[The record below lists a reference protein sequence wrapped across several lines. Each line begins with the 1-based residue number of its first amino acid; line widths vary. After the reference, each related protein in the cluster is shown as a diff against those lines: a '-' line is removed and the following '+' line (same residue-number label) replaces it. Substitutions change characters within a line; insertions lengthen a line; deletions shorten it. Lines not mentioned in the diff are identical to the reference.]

1 MHVMTDTPKPS
12 FTIKPKSKAL
22 LPLGMVLF
30 LLYAWVCV
38 GRPQEIVSA
47 LIVLRL
53 GLVTGGLA
61 LLAWLMAPGK
71 LSDKIPVEVPI
82 VRDVMILVGVAM
94 ITVPISVWP
103 AHSLLFLFNVL
114 LKTVLLF
121 LLIIYWCRSVQDV
134 RRLIWVYCIAS
145 VAVVIPGVF
154 SGHAG
159 QERYSVESLSYDPND
174 IALLQVMALPL
185 IVYLYST
192 SQRHL
197 KLLLGGMVVLCLYG
211 VILTQSRGGFLALVV
226 AGSLI
231 LSRSSM
237 SRSAKVSIVAVGI
250 VVFGVLAGTAWKD
263 RIRTIWDPQTE
274 YDQTAG
280 GRTEIWKASLVLLA
294 THPWGVGID
303 NFVTAEGL
311 SHGGAGKWSAS
322 HNSFLEIAVELGI
335 VGLVIFIRLLRGTM
349 KTLHRIKMSIRP
361 RAPSAFVRNVASRRP
376 MNGPQELDE
385 RGHVFHITEAV
396 EITLWGFIVGGFFL
410 SQAYSAMLYI
420 MLALSLVLARLA
432 QLSTVPQHAF
442 GRRMPKA
449 ALSPGLRPQ

>member
-1 MHVMTDTPKPS
+1 MHVITDTPKPP
-12 FTIKPKSKAL
+12 FRIKPKKAL
-22 LPLGMVLF
+22 LPVGMVLF

-38 GRPQEIVSA
+38 GRPQEVVPA

-71 LSDKIPVEVPI
+71 LSDKIPIGVPM
-82 VRDVMILVGVAM
+82 VRDVMILVGVAL

-103 AHSLLFLFNVL
+103 AHSLAFLFNVF

-121 LLIIYWCRSVQDV
+121 LLVIYWCRSVHDV
-134 RRLIWVYCIAS
+134 RRLLWVYCVAS
-145 VAVVIPGVF
+145 VAIVIPGVL

-159 QERYSVESLSYDPND
+159 QERYSLESLSYDPND

-192 SQRHL
+192 SGQRL
-197 KLLLGGMVVLCLYG
+197 KLLLGGMALLCLYG
-211 VILTQSRGGFLALVV
+211 VVLTQSRGGFLALVV

-237 SRSAKVSIVAVGI
+237 SRSAKLSIVAVGI
-250 VVFGVLAGTAWKD
+250 VVFGVLAGTAWKE

-322 HNSFLEIAVELGI
+322 HNTFLEIAVELGV
-335 VGLVIFIRLLRGTM
+335 VGLAIFIHLLRGTI
-349 KTLHRIKMSIRP
+349 KTLHQIKMSIQPRIPIQFLRNASLKRP
-361 RAPSAFVRNVASRRP
+361 VK
-376 MNGPQELDE
+376 GPQELDE
-385 RGHVFHITEAV
+385 RGHLFQIAEAV

-410 SQAYSAMLYI
+410 SQAYSATLYI

-432 QLSTVPQHAF
+432 QVRTAVPNTLLHRTPRAS
-442 GRRMPKA
+442 
-449 ALSPGLRPQ
+449 LSPGLHP

>member
-12 FTIKPKSKAL
+12 FKIQPKSKAL

-47 LIVLRL
+47 LVVLRL

-61 LLAWLMAPGK
+61 LLAWLRAPGWFSEK
-71 LSDKIPVEVPI
+71 VPIEVPV

-94 ITVPISVWP
+94 VTVPISVWP
-103 AHSLLFLFNVL
+103 AHSLLFLFNVF

-121 LLIIYWCRSVQDV
+121 LLVIYWCRSVQDV
-134 RRLIWVYCIAS
+134 RRLLWVYCIAS
-145 VAVVIPGVF
+145 VAVVLPGVL

-192 SQRHL
+192 SGRRL
-197 KLLLGGMVVLCLYG
+197 RVVLAVMALLCLYG
-211 VILTQSRGGFLALVV
+211 VVLTQSRGGFLALVV

-237 SRSAKVSIVAVGI
+237 SRSAKVSIVALGI

-263 RIRTIWDPQTE
+263 RIRTMWDPQSE

-280 GRTEIWKASLVLLA
+280 GRTEVWKASLLLLA

-311 SHGGAGKWSAS
+311 SHGGTGKWSAS

-335 VGLVIFIRLLRGTM
+335 VGLVIFIRLLRGVM
-349 KTLHRIKMSIRP
+349 KTLHQIKMSIRP
-361 RAPSAFVRNVASRRP
+361 RAPTVLAKKPALRRP
-376 MNGPQELDE
+376 INGTEELDE
-385 RGHVFHITEAV
+385 QGHLFQLAEAV

-432 QLSTVPQHAF
+432 QLRTVAPSAF
-442 GRRMPKA
+442 RRRTPRTT
-449 ALSPGLRPQ
+449 LSPGLRIQ

>member
-1 MHVMTDTPKPS
+1 MHFMTNTPNPS
-12 FTIKPKSKAL
+12 FTIKPTSKAL
-22 LPLGMVLF
+22 LPVGMVLF

-38 GRPQEIVSA
+38 GRPQEIIPA
-47 LIVLRL
+47 LVALRL

-61 LLAWLMAPGK
+61 LLAWLRAPGWF
-71 LSDKIPVEVPI
+71 SDKVPVEVPI

-103 AHSLLFLFNVL
+103 AHSLLFLFNVF

-121 LLIIYWCRSVQDV
+121 LLVIYWCRSVQDV
-134 RRLIWVYCIAS
+134 RRLLWVYCIAS
-145 VAVVIPGVF
+145 VAVVIPGVL
-154 SGHAG
+154 SGQAG

-192 SQRHL
+192 SARRL
-197 KLLLGGMVVLCLYG
+197 RMVLAGMALLCLYG
-211 VILTQSRGGFLALVV
+211 VVLTQSRGGFLALVV
-226 AGSLI
+226 AGGLI

-237 SRSAKVSIVAVGI
+237 SRSAKVSIVALGI
-250 VVFGVLAGTAWKD
+250 VVFGVLAGTAWKE
-263 RIRTIWDPQTE
+263 RIRTMWDPQTE

-294 THPWGVGID
+294 THPWGVGIN

-311 SHGGAGKWSAS
+311 SHGGRGKWSAS

-335 VGLVIFIRLLRGTM
+335 VGLVIFIRLLRGAM
-349 KTLHRIKMSIRP
+349 KTLHQIKLSIRP
-361 RAPSAFVRNVASRRP
+361 RAPTVFLRTVASRRSLKDT
-376 MNGPQELDE
+376 QELDD
-385 RGHVFHITEAV
+385 RGHLFQLAEAI

-420 MLALSLVLARLA
+420 MLALSIVLARLA
-432 QLSTVPQHAF
+432 QLRTVAPNASW
-442 GRRMPKA
+442 RPTSKTR
-449 ALSPGLRPQ
+449 LSPELRAQ

>member
-12 FTIKPKSKAL
+12 FKIKPKSKAL
-22 LPLGMVLF
+22 LPVGMVLF

-47 LIVLRL
+47 LVVLRP

-61 LLAWLMAPGK
+61 LLAWLRAPGWFSEK
-71 LSDKIPVEVPI
+71 VPLEVPV

-94 ITVPISVWP
+94 VTVPISVWP
-103 AHSLLFLFNVL
+103 AHSLLFLFNVF

-121 LLIIYWCRSVQDV
+121 LLVIYWCRSVQDV
-134 RRLIWVYCIAS
+134 RRLLWVYCIAS
-145 VAVVIPGVF
+145 VAVVLPGVL

-192 SQRHL
+192 SARRL
-197 KLLLGGMVVLCLYG
+197 RVVLAVMALLCLYG
-211 VILTQSRGGFLALVV
+211 IVLTQSRGGFLALVV

-237 SRSAKVSIVAVGI
+237 SRSAKVSIVALGI

-263 RIRTIWDPQTE
+263 RIRTMWDPQSE

-280 GRTEIWKASLVLLA
+280 GRTEVWKASLRLLA

-311 SHGGAGKWSAS
+311 SHGGTGKWSAS

-335 VGLVIFIRLLRGTM
+335 VGLVIFIRLLRGVM
-349 KTLHRIKMSIRP
+349 KSLHQIKMSIRP
-361 RAPSAFVRNVASRRP
+361 RAPTLLAKKPVLRRP
-376 MNGPQELDE
+376 INGTEELDE
-385 RGHVFHITEAV
+385 QGHLFQLAEAV

-432 QLSTVPQHAF
+432 QLRTVAPSAF
-442 GRRMPKA
+442 RRRTPRTT
-449 ALSPGLRPQ
+449 LSPGLRIP